1 MDSVQDGQPVP
12 PLLADFRKMRTQMQ
26 QQGLFK
32 CKKGYYLLKL
42 ASNFGLLAAAL
53 AVFAMWRER
62 PWAYVLSAC
71 LISLFW
77 QQSGWLAHDFC
88 HHQVFRSKRLNYFM
102 GLLVGTVC
110 LVSQP
115 AYLSP
120 ASSECLL
127 AFLSVFP
134 IVFHPVLLQL
144 ETKHLLASMKAAS
157 WSCLTALHGNC
168 RGSVQHGGKPSTT
181 RTMQLPTSLTMTAR
195 PHWTQTLTLCHS

>member
-1 MDSVQDGQPVP
+1 MTPVQDEQPVP

-53 AVFAMWRER
+53 AVFALWRER
-62 PWAYVLSAC
+62 LWAYVLSAC

-88 HHQVFRSKRLNYFM
+88 HHQVFRSKRLNYLM

-110 LVSQP
+110 LVSQS
-115 AYLSP
+115 ACLSS
-120 ASSECLL
+120 ASCDCLL
-127 AFLSVFP
+127 AFLSALFVVFSYSS
-134 IVFHPVLLQL
+134 VPV
-144 ETKHLLASMKAAS
+144 
-157 WSCLTALHGNC
+157 
-168 RGSVQHGGKPSTT
+168 ST
-181 RTMQLPTSLTMTAR
+181 
-195 PHWTQTLTLCHS
+195 